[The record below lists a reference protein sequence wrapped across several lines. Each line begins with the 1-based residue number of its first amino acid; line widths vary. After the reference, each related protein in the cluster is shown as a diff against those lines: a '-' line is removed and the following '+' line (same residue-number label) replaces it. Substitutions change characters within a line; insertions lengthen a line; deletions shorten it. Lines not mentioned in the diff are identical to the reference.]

1 MDMRIAECT
10 TLPSLGKLY
19 DEEIDESVTVGSMRA
34 KHETMRLS
42 AMGDGANKIMSEII
56 DDCSNLPKGLSS
68 YDMTLGDFQY
78 LLYRLRMA
86 TYGPDYEINSGCPRC
101 GYEHSTPI
109 NMDDLEIRYFD
120 DEMIPLFDVELPVSK
135 HKVKLTLQTPR
146 MLDTVN
152 KNARTFMRKHAG
164 ASNPTLIY
172 SIVDSIIEWDDE
184 PVNVF
189 DKIKIQ
195 KVIEELPM
203 RDVNVLMNRID
214 ELNGYIGVNTDIEIT
229 CPICG
234 NVYVVPFQVS
244 QKFWRPD

>member
-1 MDMRIAECT
+1 MADVTNMRIAECVS
-10 TLPSLGKLY
+10 LPSDGKIY
-19 DEEIDESVTVGSMRA
+19 DEEFDGDIIISSMKT
-34 KHETMRLS
+34 KHETLRLS
-42 AMGDGANKIMSEII
+42 ALGDGTNKIMAEII
-56 DDCSNLPKGLSS
+56 DDCCNLPEGLSS
-68 YDMTLGDFQY
+68 YDLCLGDFQY

-195 KVIEELPM
+195 KI
-203 RDVNVLMNRID
+203 R
-214 ELNGYIGVNTDIEIT
+214 
-229 CPICG
+229 
-234 NVYVVPFQVS
+234 Q
-244 QKFWRPD
+244 